1 MLEPDRR
8 LLLLDALRPP
18 PGMSLESAV
27 GTTFSLDLEAL
38 LLAPIAFALFDAR
51 LAETGDPERTDP
63 LAVMEA
69 VRRHASRIDMFCQAG
84 QIKMPP
90 RDKPVLSLLEDS
102 VHPSSAP
109 SVRHIFHPKVWCLRF
124 KSSDSDDSA
133 FRLLVLSR
141 NLTFDRSW
149 DTIVSVDGS
158 PTGPHP
164 DLEAMNRPLADFVRS
179 LPELANR
186 PLPQDRIERIRRLA
200 DDLRNVTWELPD
212 GFDDLAFLPAGLDD
226 YEAEIPESS
235 SRVLVI
241 SPFLT
246 SSQLSRIAGAA
257 RKASLVSRPESLDL
271 IHMDIL
277 DQFEE
282 VFVLADTSFDSEDN
296 PHQAQQ
302 TPPTTEETG
311 ERPGVNLAGIHAKV
325 WVSENGHKAEL
336 RTGSTNATNAG
347 WNGNVEFDI
356 ALTGRKK
363 HCGVEATLHG
373 GQKETSLF
381 DLLVRYHRSE
391 RPALQRSEAEEA
403 AYRLEQLG
411 REIARLA
418 LLVRVEEDG
427 DGYRMILSSDRP
439 LPSSS
444 DVSVTCWPVSRP
456 FETGTEL
463 RPNESVHV
471 SIGGLS
477 LQGLTSFFAFQ
488 LETTSETGPVIIRIV
503 NNARMTGQPEDR
515 AERLLLEQLKTRGDV
530 LRYLLFLL
538 ADIGDDSAYEFA
550 SLFSSASEGTSG
562 RAFQT
567 QIPLFETM
575 VRALS
580 RHPEA
585 LTPIHSLIIDLQRTE
600 KGSALLPD
608 GLDQIWP
615 VIWEARSRLP

>member
-109 SVRHIFHPKVWCLRF
+109 SLRHIFHPKVWCLRF
-124 KSSDSDDSA
+124 KSSDADDSA

-200 DDLRNVTWELPD
+200 NDLRNVTWELPD
-212 GFDDLAFLPAGLDD
+212 GFDDLAFLPAGLDE

-246 SSQLSRIAGAA
+246 SSLCVTSY
-257 RKASLVSRPESLDL
+257 LVAPEG
-271 IHMDIL
+271 
-277 DQFEE
+277 
-282 VFVLADTSFDSEDN
+282 SE
-296 PHQAQQ
+296 P
-302 TPPTTEETG
+302 
-311 ERPGVNLAGIHAKV
+311 
-325 WVSENGHKAEL
+325 
-336 RTGSTNATNAG
+336 
-347 WNGNVEFDI
+347 
-356 ALTGRKK
+356 
-363 HCGVEATLHG
+363 
-373 GQKETSLF
+373 
-381 DLLVRYHRSE
+381 
-391 RPALQRSEAEEA
+391 
-403 AYRLEQLG
+403 
-411 REIARLA
+411 
-418 LLVRVEEDG
+418 
-427 DGYRMILSSDRP
+427 
-439 LPSSS
+439 
-444 DVSVTCWPVSRP
+444 
-456 FETGTEL
+456 
-463 RPNESVHV
+463 
-471 SIGGLS
+471 
-477 LQGLTSFFAFQ
+477 Q
-488 LETTSETGPVIIRIV
+488 LESP
-503 NNARMTGQPEDR
+503 
-515 AERLLLEQLKTRGDV
+515 QLRV
-530 LRYLLFLL
+530 F
-538 ADIGDDSAYEFA
+538 
-550 SLFSSASEGTSG
+550 
-562 RAFQT
+562 
-567 QIPLFETM
+567 
-575 VRALS
+575 
-580 RHPEA
+580 HPK
-585 LTPIHSLIIDLQRTE
+585 HSLEPEEQ
-600 KGSALLPD
+600 
-608 GLDQIWP
+608 
-615 VIWEARSRLP
+615 SRDSG